1 MAGGV
6 TAEVQT
12 VKLISKLLVINF
24 VLKLYALK
32 NVFECGM
39 YEQRTKIGGIG
50 MRVLKRAEWRYQ
62 IAKWSE
68 MAEWTPLGN
77 PPFKV

>member
-24 VLKLYALK
+24 VLKKTNESSTYMHQIFLK
-32 NVFECGM
+32 WAYLGLHNV
-39 YEQRTKIGGIG
+39 Q
-50 MRVLKRAEWRYQ
+50 
-62 IAKWSE
+62 
-68 MAEWTPLGN
+68 
-77 PPFKV
+77 

>member
-32 NVFECGM
+32 NVFDL
-39 YEQRTKIGGIG
+39 TKSI
-50 MRVLKRAEWRYQ
+50 LTLNCNAKRNT
-62 IAKWSE
+62 AK
-68 MAEWTPLGN
+68 TN
-77 PPFKV
+77 I

>member
-32 NVFECGM
+32 NVFEAIEI
-39 YEQRTKIGGIG
+39 YEPGG
-50 MRVLKRAEWRYQ
+50 LE
-62 IAKWSE
+62 
-68 MAEWTPLGN
+68 T
-77 PPFKV
+77 